1 MKLSRPCY
9 FSPLGLPV
17 VRTGLLCC
25 AMAAIASFAIAA
37 GWTGCAALPALLADF
52 RHDAW
57 LGVCVGEASNPGPR
71 NHRPKQVG
79 LTKGDVKRLV
89 KTMVLQLAE
98 QFFGQPTFGA
108 MAPEDS
114 DYRKG
119 KGNATN
125 ATDATPDKGKGKGK
139 QAPKGATAN
148 DKGGS
153 KGKNTKGKEDQD
165 TATSPWR
172 RWAEPRAPR
181 GPAGGDA
188 LAMASGTTGSST
200 AVLEDLANS
209 GLQSTAKGKGQQDG
223 AGKGKSKGKGND
235 DGDVPAPRARRWQR
249 DGWQQVKWK
258 LRAGDLNFNKVIT
271 TTADLELELDK
282 GDPVLVYTDD
292 GTALEEFGE
301 LMRGGCHPQSL
312 LVFDGQAGPE
322 LDALKRDFPVEHKSL
337 PGVLRGSLKLRRC
350 WVVAW
355 TKGKSDVGE
364 LPLDVEVDFIE
375 ARAPKQR
382 TVYQD
387 SVVIRA
393 ACAQCF
399 TDTDRWKKI
408 VHRPGVAIRDWIAR
422 LGGSPAEILDS
433 WAWEKTGD
441 GVPSLHPHGVVKG
454 LLRLSPSAAR
464 ALLAAGGRC
473 FGGVTFFCQPLRWSD
488 LTLNQPAL
496 LWEPQR
502 PDESPCQ
509 YLRRVVASSGDL
521 GLYHDGKRL
530 AVRVDP
536 RDPRNA
542 AKQGLWHLRQ
552 VPLGWHVLELEEVL
566 KEVGFEEIEVQ
577 ARYRDR
583 RSARWTFMALRTDR
597 RD

>member
-1 MKLSRPCY
+1 M
-9 FSPLGLPV
+9 
-17 VRTGLLCC
+17 
-25 AMAAIASFAIAA
+25 
-37 GWTGCAALPALLADF
+37 
-52 RHDAW
+52 
-57 LGVCVGEASNPGPR
+57 
-71 NHRPKQVG
+71 
-79 LTKGDVKRLV
+79 
-89 KTMVLQLAE
+89 
-98 QFFGQPTFGA
+98 
-108 MAPEDS
+108 
-114 DYRKG
+114 
-119 KGNATN
+119 
-125 ATDATPDKGKGKGK
+125 
-139 QAPKGATAN
+139 
-148 DKGGS
+148 
-153 KGKNTKGKEDQD
+153 
-165 TATSPWR
+165 
-172 RWAEPRAPR
+172 
-181 GPAGGDA
+181 
-188 LAMASGTTGSST
+188 
-200 AVLEDLANS
+200 
-209 GLQSTAKGKGQQDG
+209 
-223 AGKGKSKGKGND
+223 
-235 DGDVPAPRARRWQR
+235 
-249 DGWQQVKWK
+249 
-258 LRAGDLNFNKVIT
+258 
-271 TTADLELELDK
+271 
-282 GDPVLVYTDD
+282 
-292 GTALEEFGE
+292 
-301 LMRGGCHPQSL
+301 
-312 LVFDGQAGPE
+312 
-322 LDALKRDFPVEHKSL
+322 
-337 PGVLRGSLKLRRC
+337 
-350 WVVAW
+350 
-355 TKGKSDVGE
+355 
-364 LPLDVEVDFIE
+364 
-375 ARAPKQR
+375 
-382 TVYQD
+382 
-387 SVVIRA
+387 IRA